1 MSESA
6 RPNTLEVCRIEP
18 PDPGK
23 RARRTCREPAEG
35 KKRDRYCLPRG
46 LESGSPV
53 GYRRRISLREDEI
66 KVALGLLSLTPPTD
80 FEASEPPT
88 EAELFEECALG
99 VLSARQSTNFRGQR
113 QVTLGPG
120 DMPALDGI
128 LREMSG
134 LEQPVLD
141 GATHAHVVLARPYRT
156 PFTMLLTFVG
166 HQRLRSLL
174 SVPRRALDKRL
185 RFRPDIPTI
194 GYLTQLHLG
203 ILADG
208 MERAAVVA
216 SEGRRRAQIFMRPFC
231 APHRRQHRRT
241 LRQLER
247 LVGLTPAQRRAGWQV
262 ELVARVGGAAASDR
276 ISAPRETWRRLGA
289 NLLAFRSERIQP
301 GIN

>member
-6 RPNTLEVCRIEP
+6 RPNTLEVCRIES

-23 RARRTCREPAEG
+23 RARRTSREPAEG

-141 GATHAHVVLARPYRT
+141 RATHAHVVLARPYRT

-185 RFRPDIPTI
+185 RFRP
-194 GYLTQLHLG
+194 L
-203 ILADG
+203 
-208 MERAAVVA
+208 
-216 SEGRRRAQIFMRPFC
+216 
-231 APHRRQHRRT
+231 
-241 LRQLER
+241 
-247 LVGLTPAQRRAGWQV
+247 
-262 ELVARVGGAAASDR
+262 
-276 ISAPRETWRRLGA
+276 PREQPWRHPA
-289 NLLAFRSERIQP
+289 RSELS
-301 GIN
+301 